1 MCWIAD
7 VLVAVF
13 EPGKEMYDAIIIGA
27 GLAGLQAALTLQ
39 RAGLKYLVLEAR
51 DRVGGKTLTLKASDG
66 TIKSDLGAAW
76 INDTNQSRM
85 WELAQDLGLHTYTQ
99 NTTGD
104 VVVQDSDG
112 SLVKFAYGD
121 VPKVGVHTDLDMS
134 CPRD

>member
-1 MCWIAD
+1 
-7 VLVAVF
+7 
-13 EPGKEMYDAIIIGA
+13 MYDAIIVGA

-51 DRVGGKTLTLKASDG
+51 DRVGGKTLTLTASDG

-112 SLVKFAYGD
+112 SLVKFPYGD
-121 VPKVGVHTDLDMS
+121 VPKVGVHPDLNMS